1 MDHVN
6 EIPIC
11 FPGEY
16 FAGNFLN
23 VGHTDYQTHEFEQ
36 VKIYPFRILSE
47 AILHLCWNIKL
58 FPKTVK
64 KIKYIPN
71 FQGILNWKLQII
83 IVKCNTE
90 KTKTVSLLN
99 KMLLL
104 VSAFLSV
111 NCVSRFLPYSTAEFS
126 GSWTQYFSAEIL
138 QIFNVMPEITFSSLK
153 TTFSKWSQNITT
165 CV

>member
-6 EIPIC
+6 ETPIC

-16 FAGNFLN
+16 FEGNFLN

-104 VSAFLSV
+104 VSAFLSLIV
-111 NCVSRFLPYSTAEFS
+111 FRAFCLVQQQSSQVLGPSTLAQKYFRFSTS
-126 GSWTQYFSAEIL
+126 CQ
-138 QIFNVMPEITFSSLK
+138 K
-153 TTFSKWSQNITT
+153 
-165 CV
+165 